1 MTASTE
7 VRSGL
12 KYGWGTG
19 ASGWGSEMDA
29 DLLQIGRVGF
39 HLSIKDRDL
48 TAPPGSPADGDTYI
62 VKAAAT
68 GAWAGHETQVAVYD
82 GTGAAWVFYTP
93 RTGWVAYI
101 EDEAKLSAFAAGAWS
116 AGIAI

>member
-1 MTASTE
+1 MSSTE

-12 KYGWGTG
+12 KYGWGLG
-19 ASGWGSEMDA
+19 VSGWDTEMDA
-29 DLLQIGRVGF
+29 DLLQIGRVGL
-39 HLSIKDRDL
+39 HLSVRNRTT

-62 VKAAAT
+62 PAATAT
-68 GAWAGHETQVAVYD
+68 GAWAGHENDVAVWN
-82 GTGAAWVFYTP
+82 GAAWVFYAP

-116 AGIAI
+116 AGVAL